1 MRQPPLLSGPAADP
15 VRLSAEVRARL
26 VPLVTD
32 DAQRIYADAEARWP
46 VRTGR
51 SKAGL
56 FLRDE
61 SSGELI
67 VIKLGNSVDYAR
79 FIRSLKVGTKSA
91 GDWRPVLTRELG
103 DPVRASRRT
112 LPSRAADVAA
122 AALTD
127 LLG

>member
-1 MRQPPLLSGPAADP
+1 VRQPPLVSGPAADP
-15 VRLSAEVRARL
+15 ARLSAEVRARL
-26 VPLVTD
+26 IPLVTD
-32 DAQRIYADAEARWP
+32 DAARIYSEAEARWP
-46 VRTGR
+46 VRTGK

-61 SSGELI
+61 SSGDLI
-67 VIKLGNSVDYAR
+67 VIRIGNTVDYAR

>member
-15 VRLSAEVRARL
+15 AGLSQAVRGRLMLLVEKTALDIFERAE
-26 VPLVTD
+26 
-32 DAQRIYADAEARWP
+32 ERWP
-46 VRTGR
+46 VRTGKSR
-51 SKAGL
+51 AGL
-56 FLRDE
+56 FMREHMVGSVVLYQ
-61 SSGELI
+61 
-67 VIKLGNSVDYAR
+67 LGNTVDYAR